1 MMMMIMV
8 KVVIVMILMMM
19 LRRQMGMITIMIM
32 IMMTLIMLIINNKKW
47 TFIGNNALREF
58 SRIKVTTDHIALDRV
73 CDDIDEGRNQSRS

>member
-19 LRRQMGMITIMIM
+19 LRRQMGMIMIMIM
-32 IMMTLIMLIINNKKW
+32 IMMTLIMLIINKKW

-58 SRIKVTTDHIALDRV
+58 SRIKMTTDHIALDRV